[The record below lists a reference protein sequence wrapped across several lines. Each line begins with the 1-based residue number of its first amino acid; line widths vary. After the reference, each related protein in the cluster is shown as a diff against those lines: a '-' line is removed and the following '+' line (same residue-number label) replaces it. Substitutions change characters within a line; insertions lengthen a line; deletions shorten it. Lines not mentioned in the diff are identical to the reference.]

1 LQVVT
6 KVFRIIQQKC
16 GYRAFAPGAKFC
28 YSALAHPAANAES
41 DMSQIDPVMSSGRR
55 RELILAHLS
64 THDRTSV
71 GELSQLLGVSEV
83 TVRKDL
89 DVLESQGM
97 LTRIHG
103 GAVIS
108 GRGRLELYF
117 AAREQDH
124 LEEKRRIAQAAAAL
138 IQSGQRIFLDASTT
152 ALQVARL
159 IKDRDDLVVVTNGL
173 YTALEL
179 NFSAGI
185 TTIVVGG
192 TMRRRSSSL
201 VGSLNYNSLQRLRV
215 DIGLFGARAVT
226 ARDGLME
233 SEIDEAQLK
242 QQMVSASSLV
252 VGIVDSS
259 KFGALAFSAFAL
271 PHEIDRI
278 FSDEGAPASIV
289 AELRERGIVV
299 SLE

>member
-1 LQVVT
+1 
-6 KVFRIIQQKC
+6 
-16 GYRAFAPGAKFC
+16 
-28 YSALAHPAANAES
+28 
-41 DMSQIDPVMSSGRR
+41 MSQTEQWLSSGQR
-55 RELILAHLS
+55 REQILAYLS
-64 THDRTSV
+64 ARDRTSV
-71 GELSQLLGVSEV
+71 SELSQALGVSEV

-89 DVLESQGM
+89 DVLESQKV
-97 LTRIHG
+97 LTRVHG
-103 GAVIS
+103 GAVVS
-108 GRGRLELYF
+108 GRGRLELHF
-117 AAREQDH
+117 AAREQEH

-138 IQSGQRIFLDASTT
+138 IQSGQRVFLDASTT

-159 IKDRDDLVVVTNGL
+159 IKDREDLVVVTNGL

-179 NFSAGI
+179 NFCTGI

-192 TMRRRSSSL
+192 IMRRRSSSL

-215 DIGLFGARAVT
+215 DVGLFGARSVT

-259 KFGALAFSAFAL
+259 KFGVVAFSAFAL

-278 FSDEGAPASIV
+278 ITNEAAPASQV
-289 AELRERGIVV
+289 SELRERDIIVTLV
-299 SLE
+299 

>member
-1 LQVVT
+1 
-6 KVFRIIQQKC
+6 
-16 GYRAFAPGAKFC
+16 
-28 YSALAHPAANAES
+28 
-41 DMSQIDPVMSSGRR
+41 MSQTDQTIPPERR
-55 RELILAHLS
+55 RDQILAHLS
-64 THDRTSV
+64 TRDRSSV
-71 GELSQLLGVSEV
+71 GDLSQMLGVSEV

-89 DVLESQGM
+89 DQLEAQGL
-97 LTRIHG
+97 LTRVHG
-103 GAVIS
+103 GAVVS

-117 AAREQDH
+117 AAREQEH

-138 IQSGQRIFLDASTT
+138 IHSGQRIFLDASTT

-159 IKDRDDLVVVTNGL
+159 IKDREDLVVVTNGL

-179 NFSAGI
+179 NFCEGI

-201 VGSLNYNSLQRLRV
+201 VGSLNHNTLQRLRV
-215 DIGLFGARAVT
+215 DSGFFGARGVT
-226 ARDGLME
+226 GRDGLME

-242 QQMVSASSLV
+242 QQLVSASGLV

-259 KFGALAFSAFAL
+259 KFGAMSFSAFAL

-278 FSDEGAPASIV
+278 ITDERAPESIV
-289 AELRERGIVV
+289 RELRAHDIDVDLV
-299 SLE
+299 

>member
-1 LQVVT
+1 
-6 KVFRIIQQKC
+6 
-16 GYRAFAPGAKFC
+16 
-28 YSALAHPAANAES
+28 
-41 DMSQIDPVMSSGRR
+41 
-55 RELILAHLS
+55 LS
-64 THDRTSV
+64 THDRTPVS
-71 GELSQLLGVSEV
+71 ELSQVLGVSEV

-89 DVLESQGM
+89 DVLEAQGVM
-97 LTRIHG
+97 TRIHG
-103 GAVIS
+103 GAVVS

-117 AAREQDH
+117 AAREQEH

-138 IQSGQRIFLDASTT
+138 IRSGQQVFLDASTT

-159 IKDRDDLVVVTNGL
+159 IKDREELTVVTNGL

-179 NFSAGI
+179 NFCEGI

-201 VGSLNYNSLQRLRV
+201 IGSLNVNSLQRLRV
-215 DIGLFGARAVT
+215 DVGLFGARGVT

-233 SEIDEAQLK
+233 SDLDEAQLK
-242 QQMVSASSLV
+242 QQFVSASGLV

-259 KFGALAFSAFAL
+259 KFATLAFSAFAL

-278 FSDEGAPASIV
+278 ITDERAPAAIV
-289 AELRERGIVV
+289 AELRAGGASVDLV
-299 SLE
+299 